1 MNGSPFHTHSEL
13 VVSCAECAADARE
26 PGDSSPVAGARLRD
40 TTAAPLQPSGDTT
53 YLTTAE
59 ELRRINA
66 ELAGGT
72 RTSGLFRDHPGIQVL
87 ETRRVENG
95 GLEVH
100 DDWMDATYV
109 QAGHATLLSGG
120 RVTGSSLRPPGEHRR
135 GTLTRGSS
143 PPPTEGGMLS

>member
-87 ETRRVENG
+87 EKRPAENG

-100 DDWMDATYV
+100 GHLKDATYV
-109 QAGHATLLSGG
+109 HAGRAPQRHGG
-120 RVTGSSLRPPGEHRR
+120 VVY
-135 GTLTRGSS
+135 
-143 PPPTEGGMLS
+143 